1 MEKKWPVALLAAR
14 IGRGRLLKCGIFS
27 EEDFFFEEEEDFGQ
41 VFVQFADRDGSLR
54 IIAAFPIPFTG
65 TM

>member
-27 EEDFFFEEEEDFGQ
+27 EEDFGQ
-41 VFVQFADRDGSLR
+41 VFKQFADRDGSLR
-54 IIAAFPIPFTG
+54 IIGVFPISLTG

>member
-14 IGRGRLLKCGIFS
+14 IGRGRLLKCGIFP
-27 EEDFFFEEEEDFGQ
+27 EEDFGQ
-41 VFVQFADRDGSLR
+41 VFIQFADRDGSLR
-54 IIAAFPIPFTG
+54 IVAAFPISFMG

>member
-27 EEDFFFEEEEDFGQ
+27 EEDFGRVLFSLQIE
-41 VFVQFADRDGSLR
+41 VAVADRGGSLR
-54 IIAAFPIPFTG
+54 IIGVFPISLTG

>member
-14 IGRGRLLKCGIFS
+14 IGKRVSLEMWYFS
-27 EEDFFFEEEEDFGQ
+27 EEDFGH
-41 VFVQFADRDGSLR
+41 VFKQFADRDGSLR
-54 IIAAFPIPFTG
+54 IIGVFPIPLTG

>member
-14 IGRGRLLKCGIFS
+14 IGRGRLLKCGIFP
-27 EEDFFFEEEEDFGQ
+27 EEDFGQ

-54 IIAAFPIPFTG
+54 IIGVLPISLTG

>member
-14 IGRGRLLKCGIFS
+14 IGRGRLLKCGIFP
-27 EEDFFFEEEEDFGQ
+27 EEDFGQ
-41 VFVQFADRDGSLR
+41 VFKQFAGRDGSLR
-54 IIAAFPIPFTG
+54 IIGAFPIPLAG